1 MALPAFVWV
10 KDDPTKARLYK
21 EVNRPG
27 IPRHSAL
34 EPRAEVHRVLDW

>member
-1 MALPAFVWV
+1 MALPVFVWV

-27 IPRHSAL
+27 IPGDSIL
-34 EPRAEVHRVLDW
+34 GGVTFLL